1 MPRIL
6 VKITDFLVYS
16 NIYVAIPIV
25 CLTLQTGAI
34 FSLEAEPQFLTFIY
48 CATLFSYCFH
58 RTFPFSKKES
68 RSLSERH
75 IWVVNNKLSF
85 TLVKILSFIGCIVSF
100 FFLRNNVFCLLL
112 PAGCL
117 TFFYTVPFLKIGGN
131 WTSLRNLPY
140 LKLFLIALTV
150 SYITVLLPWFY
161 NNPGRELTNSAV
173 LWVSVERFFFLLAI
187 TIPFDIRD
195 IKYDKET
202 GLKTIPLLFGAQK
215 SICLSYLC
223 LFLFISISVIHY
235 FFLQEHLLLVLAMIA
250 SGVVTAICVSRAT
263 PDKSEYYFSLLIEGT
278 MILQFFLVSLAFQWG

>member
-1 MPRIL
+1 MPRII

-25 CLTLQTGAI
+25 CLTLQTGVL
-34 FSLEAEPQFLTFIY
+34 FNLGTEPQFLTFIY

-58 RTFPFSKKES
+58 RVFPYRKNEV

-75 IWVVNNKLSF
+75 IWVVDNKLSF
-85 TLVKILSFIGCIVSF
+85 TVVMILSFTGCIASF
-100 FFLRNNVFCLLL
+100 FFLKNNAFYLLL

-117 TFFYTVPFLKIGGN
+117 TFFYTVPFIKIGGN

-140 LKLFLIALTV
+140 LKLFLIALTA

-161 NNPGRELTNSAV
+161 SNPGRELTNSAV
-173 LWVSVERFFFLLAI
+173 IWVSGERFFFLLAI
-187 TIPFDIRD
+187 TIPFDLRD

-215 SICLSYLC
+215 SIYLSYLC
-223 LFLFISISVIHY
+223 LFLFMSISVIHCV
-235 FFLQEHLLLVLAMIA
+235 FLQEHLLLVLAMIA
-250 SGVVTAICVSRAT
+250 SGVITAICVSRAT
-263 PDKSEYYFSLLIEGT
+263 PDKSEYFFSLLIEGT
-278 MILQFFLVSLAFQWG
+278 MILQFLLVFLAFHYV